1 MDIVKLPARVREDMS
16 KTGLKALRR
25 TGFVPANISGHGVSE
40 SLEVKL
46 HDLVEMVRSGGGSHA
61 LIDLQVTGNKKAS
74 GAAIIKTIQ
83 KDPITRRVLHVDFQH
98 VSMTEKI
105 TTSVPVEIIGEP
117 QGKKSGGTLEQ
128 VLVEIPIRVLPGDL
142 PPKIEIDATDWEI
155 GHVARAGELEMPEGV
170 ELATDPE
177 DVVATLRPPHI
188 HVEAPVVEEVPEVE
202 TTPGEAPEVESAGEE
217 A

>member
-16 KTGLKALRR
+16 KTRLKALRR
-25 TGFVPANISGHGVSE
+25 TGFVPANLSGHGVSE

-46 HDLVEMVRSGGGSHA
+46 HDLVEMAKSAGGSHA
-61 LIDLQVTGNKKAS
+61 LIDLQVVGNKKAS

-105 TTSVPVEIIGEP
+105 TNVVPLEIIGES
-117 QGKKSGGTLEQ
+117 QGTKTGGILEQ
-128 VLVEIPIRVLPGDL
+128 VLVEIPVRALPGDL
-142 PPKIEIDATDWEI
+142 PPKIEIDSTEWDI

-170 ELATDPE
+170 ELATDPD

-188 HVEAPVVEEVPEVE
+188 HVEEPVVKEVPEVE

>member
-16 KTGLKALRR
+16 KTRLKALRR
-25 TGFVPANISGHGVSE
+25 TGFVPANLSDHGVSE

-46 HDLVEMVRSGGGSHA
+46 HDLVEMAKSAGGAHG
-61 LIDLQVTGNKKAS
+61 LIDLQVSGNKKAS

-83 KDPITRRVLHVDFQH
+83 KDPLTRRVLHVDFQH

-105 TTSVPVEIIGEP
+105 VTSIPVELIGES
-117 QGKKSGGTLEQ
+117 QGIKSGGVLEQ
-128 VLVEIPIRVLPGDL
+128 VLVEIPVRALPGNL
-142 PPKIEIDATDWEI
+142 PPRIEIDSTEWEI
-155 GHVARAGELEMPEGV
+155 GHVARAGELVMPEGV
-170 ELATDPE
+170 ELATDSE

-188 HVEAPVVEEVPEVE
+188 HVEETVEEEVTQVE